1 MAGLIHPPHH
11 FAVRVYYED
20 TDLAGV
26 VYYANY
32 FRFMERGRTELLR
45 AAGVEQS
52 KLKAESGHVF
62 VVRRV
67 ESDFLGSAV
76 FDDLLTVETGITR
89 LAGASVTMSQR
100 ILRGRELLNDA
111 VVLIAC
117 LGPDGRPARIPPAVK
132 GALSGPVA

>member
-1 MAGLIHPPHH
+1 MDGLIHPPHR
-11 FAVRVYYED
+11 FPVRVYYED

-45 AAGVEQS
+45 AAGIEQS
-52 KLKAESGHVF
+52 RLKAESGHVF

-67 ESDFLGSAV
+67 ESDFHGSAV

-89 LAGASVTMSQR
+89 LAGASVTMAQR
-100 ILRGRELLNDA
+100 ILRGEELLNDA

-132 GALSGPVA
+132 GALSGPIA